1 MCHHDFNQ
9 KFANFLRVVRA
20 VRFHVALS
28 ASAPS
33 VNIES
38 VRNLKITLFI
48 SNSITAICDTIYCIS
63 KEVKETDQ
71 GQYVS
76 FLRPPVPRVNL
87 QADLTSGCTL
97 RSDHQGL
104 NTLRSYHQ

>member
-1 MCHHDFNQ
+1 MYHHDFNQ
-9 KFANFLRVVRA
+9 KFANFLRVVLA
-20 VRFHVALS
+20 IRFCVALS
-28 ASAPS
+28 AFAPS

-38 VRNLKITLFI
+38 VRHLKITLFI
-48 SNSITAICDTIYCIS
+48 FNSVTTICDTIYCIS

-87 QADLTSGCTL
+87 QADLIADVLYALITK
-97 RSDHQGL
+97 D
-104 NTLRSYHQ
+104 

>member
-1 MCHHDFNQ
+1 MYLDVIQC
-9 KFANFLRVVRA
+9 L
-20 VRFHVALS
+20 
-28 ASAPS
+28 
-33 VNIES
+33 
-38 VRNLKITLFI
+38 ITSLFI
-48 SNSITAICDTIYCIS
+48 LSYVIAIRDAIYCIP

-104 NTLRSYHQ
+104 NTLRSYHQGSGLD